1 METSTIAIKPPSW
14 ETATWIYLEVLR
26 TNDWHTDAGQ
36 SARAWLYEL
45 AKFMDYINENN
56 LINPEDAKKMLDKIR
71 GANMLDNPEDR
82 V

>member
-36 SARAWLYEL
+36 SARAWLYESSWTTL
-45 AKFMDYINENN
+45 M
-56 LINPEDAKKMLDKIR
+56 R
-71 GANMLDNPEDR
+71 TT
-82 V
+82 